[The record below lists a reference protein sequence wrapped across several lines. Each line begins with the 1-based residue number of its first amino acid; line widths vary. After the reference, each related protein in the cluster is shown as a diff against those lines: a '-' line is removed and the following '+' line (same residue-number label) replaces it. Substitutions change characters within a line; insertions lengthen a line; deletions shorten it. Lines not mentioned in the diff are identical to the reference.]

1 MGKIIS
7 IINYKGGVGK
17 TTLTLQLG
25 IALNTMHNSSILLVD
40 LDPQCSLS
48 LSTLDEN
55 YWADRVDR
63 TGSVRNVFSSYYEK
77 DGVRLEKEWVI
88 NNALDRSWDSVPG
101 NTPDLDLL
109 PSHLDLPMY
118 EMKLVS
124 KKPAH
129 IANQEEFIGGRDF
142 ILREALQT
150 IRRSYDYILLDCP
163 PNIYMAS
170 RNAIMASDYYLIP
183 TIPDFISCYG
193 IPFIL
198 QHIET
203 IKSEAKQSGSRMG
216 AKFLGIVRNRVR
228 LSGSGLVRE
237 HEEQSQ
243 KLKLEYGDHLFRS
256 LVVDRIG
263 VAELQSIRKN
273 IQRESGGR
281 YEDVR
286 LDFRH
291 LALEFIQRMESQ

>member
-25 IALNTMHNSSILLVD
+25 VALNTVHNSSVLLVD

-55 YWADRVDR
+55 YWAERVDKV
-63 TGSVRNVFSSYYEK
+63 GSVRDIFSSYYERE
-77 DGVRLEKEWVI
+77 GPRLDREWI
-88 NNALDRSWDSVPG
+88 IPEALDRSWDTIPG

-109 PSHLDLPMY
+109 PSHLDLPMF

-124 KKPAH
+124 RKPSH
-129 IANQEEFIGGRDF
+129 IPNQDEFISGRDF
-142 ILREALQT
+142 ILREALQN
-150 IRRSYDYILLDCP
+150 IRRSYDFILLDCP

-198 QHIET
+198 QHIES
-203 IKSEAKQSGSRMG
+203 IKSDAKEYGGRMG
-216 AKFLGIVRNRVR
+216 ARFLGIVRNRVR

-243 KLKLEYGDHLFRS
+243 KLKSEYGERLFRT

-273 IQRESGGR
+273 IQREPGGR
-281 YEDVR
+281 YDEVR

-291 LALEFIQRMESQ
+291 LSSEVLDRIES